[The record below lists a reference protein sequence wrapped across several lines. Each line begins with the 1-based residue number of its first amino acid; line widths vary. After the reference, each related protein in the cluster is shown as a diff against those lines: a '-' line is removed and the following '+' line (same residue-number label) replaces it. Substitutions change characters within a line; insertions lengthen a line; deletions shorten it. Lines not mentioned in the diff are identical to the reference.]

1 MVAPPLGK
9 AGLGGGV
16 LCRGGVLLLGCCG
29 AGGLLLRCWP
39 LFWEGCDLEF
49 VTNLDVAVRRSCSS
63 LLTPSLERV

>member
-29 AGGLLLRCWP
+29 AGGPAPPVLAPVLGGVRLGICNLLGCCGAGACCS
-39 LFWEGCDLEF
+39 LFFKC
-49 VTNLDVAVRRSCSS
+49 
-63 LLTPSLERV
+63 

>member
-29 AGGLLLRCWP
+29 AGGPAPPVLAPVL
-39 LFWEGCDLEF
+39 GG
-49 VTNLDVAVRRSCSS
+49 VR
-63 LLTPSLERV
+63 L